1 MFIFPYAF
9 VDTSEAYFEPRMHRI
24 VVSAAGPATDFSLA
38 ALFGILCALSPKGN
52 VREVFFQ
59 LAFAGYVG
67 AFFNA
72 NPFLDRDGYQILCE
86 WLREPKLKERARAQ
100 LRARLSGTMSEEEGS
115 PVLARYAIAGLVWS
129 VIGVGFVLVLSLRYY
144 DRLSA
149 LAPHSRGAGR
159 VHPVLHR
166 PAVAGRLRP
175 GDADDQSCAV
185 RHPRGQSCRPL
196 TRRPSALNR

>member
-38 ALFGILCALSPKGN
+38 ALFGILCAVSPKGN

-100 LRARLSGTMSEEEGS
+100 LRARLSGHDVRGGG
-115 PVLARYAIAGLVWS
+115 LARAGA
-129 VIGVGFVLVLSLRYY
+129 LR
-144 DRLSA
+144 DRRAWCGRSSA
-149 LAPHSRGAGR
+149 WASCGA
-159 VHPVLHR
+159 VAALLR
-166 PAVAGRLRP
+166 PAQRAGARTAWCSARS
-175 GDADDQSCAV
+175 SCSSS
-185 RHPRGQSCRPL
+185 SCCCRWSSPW
-196 TRRPSALNR
+196 